1 MDLSTFNL
9 GIRENCACG
18 KAHTAP
24 IDEVIIEKG
33 AINKLPDII
42 KNYGKKKAFILADKN
57 TYKAAGEKVAA
68 LFDEN
73 GIAYKKFVFDCDGEV
88 KPNEH
93 SVGAA
98 VMHYDPSCDIIV
110 AVGSGVINDIGK
122 ILANTTNNKYII
134 VGTAPSMDGY
144 ASASSSME
152 MDGLKVSLNSKCA
165 DVIIGDIDILKN
177 APLRML
183 TSGLGDMVAKY
194 ISICE
199 WRISHVITGEYYCE
213 YVAEL
218 VRSALKK
225 CTDNADGLLKRD
237 EDAVKAVFEGL
248 VIGGVAM
255 KFAGLSRP
263 ASGVEHYFSHVWDM
277 RGLEFGTPVDF
288 HGIQCAIGT
297 LLAARIYDKIR
308 TLTPDREKALAF
320 NASFDYEA
328 WKKELSAYLGTGAK
342 AMIAL
347 EEKEHKY
354 DVEAHKARLE
364 VIISHWDEI
373 LGIINE
379 EVPHA
384 DEIEALLIKIGS
396 PLKVS
401 EIGLDEKDLPVTFK
415 ATKDIRDK
423 YVLSRLCHDLG
434 IIEEIE
440 F

>member
-1 MDLSTFNL
+1 MNISSFNL
-9 GIRENCACG
+9 GIKTDCACG

-24 IDEVIIEKG
+24 IDDVIIEKG
-33 AINKLPDII
+33 AVNKLPNII
-42 KNYGKKKAFILADKN
+42 KKYGAKKAFLLADKN
-57 TYKAAGEKVAA
+57 TYKAAGGRVAL
-68 LFDEN
+68 LFAEN
-73 GIAYKKFVFDCDGEV
+73 KIAYKSFIFDCDIV
-88 KPNEH
+88 KPDEQA
-93 SVGAA
+93 VGAV
-98 VMHYDPSCDIIV
+98 VMHYDVTCDIII

-122 ILANTTNNKYII
+122 ILANVTGSKYII

-144 ASASSSME
+144 ASGSSSME
-152 MDGLKVSLNSKCA
+152 MDGLKVTLGSKCA

-177 APLRML
+177 APIRML

-199 WRISHVITGEYYCE
+199 WRISHIITGEYYCE

-225 CTDNADGLLKRD
+225 CVDNADGLLKRD

-248 VIGGVAM
+248 VMGGVAM

-297 LLAARIYDKIR
+297 LIAARIYEQVKKI
-308 TLTPDREKALAF
+308 TPNKEKALAF
-320 NASFDYEA
+320 NANFDYEA
-328 WKKELSAYLGTGAK
+328 WKKELFVYLGTGAK

-347 EEKEHKY
+347 EEKERKY

-364 VIISHWDEI
+364 AIISHWDELLAVI
-373 LGIINE
+373 EE
-379 EVPHA
+379 EVPA
-384 DEIEALLIKIGS
+384 AKEIEELLVKIGA
-396 PLKVS
+396 PLTVCD
-401 EIGLDEKDLPVTFK
+401 IGLDKKDIPVTFK

-434 IIEEIE
+434 IIEEVK

>member
-9 GIRENCACG
+9 GIKEDCACG

-24 IDEVIIEKG
+24 IDKVIIEKG
-33 AINKLPDII
+33 AVNKLPDII

-73 GIAYKKFVFDCDGEV
+73 GISYKKFVFEDEGDV

-122 ILANTTNNKYII
+122 ILANITNNKYII

-165 DVIIGDIDILKN
+165 DVIIGDIDIIKN

-199 WRISHVITGEYYCE
+199 WRISHIITGEYYCE
-213 YVAEL
+213 YVAQL

-277 RGLEFGTPVDF
+277 RGLEFGTPVDL

-308 TLTPDREKALAF
+308 TLKPDREKALAF
-320 NASFDYEA
+320 NTSFDYEE

-347 EEKEHKY
+347 EAKEHKY

-373 LGIINE
+373 IDIINE
-379 EVPHA
+379 EVPTA
-384 DEIEALLIKIGS
+384 DEIASLLVKIGA

-401 EIGLDEKDLPVTFK
+401 DIGLDEKDLPITFK

-434 IIEEIE
+434 IIDEIE